1 MKKILLLTSLFL
13 VSVMAMPAEK
23 TTIIKDILNEYAIQK
38 VEYLQGLIKF
48 SDAQAKQLKEIEL
61 DFLLDVQKAENS
73 FLCNKQKN
81 IEKLKKE
88 KYQAI
93 EKILSR
99 DEYIKYK
106 AVDNKEIKKHPLW
119 AD

>member
-1 MKKILLLTSLFL
+1 MKKIFLFTSLFL
-13 VSVMAMPAEK
+13 ISVMAMTADN

-38 VEYLQGLIKF
+38 VDYLQGLIKF
-48 SDAQAKQLKEIEL
+48 SDVQAKHLKEIEL
-61 DFLLDVQKAENS
+61 DYLLEVQKAENC
-73 FLCNKQKN
+73 FLCNKQKK
-81 IEKLKKE
+81 IERLKKE

-99 DEYIKYK
+99 DEFIKYK